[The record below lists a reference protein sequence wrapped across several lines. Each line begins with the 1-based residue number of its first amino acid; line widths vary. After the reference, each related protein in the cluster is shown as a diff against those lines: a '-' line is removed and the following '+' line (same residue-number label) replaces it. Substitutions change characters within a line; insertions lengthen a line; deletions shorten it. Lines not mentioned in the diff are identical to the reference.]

1 MISRGSY
8 DFRSTEYLEEPVRG
22 IMKYSVKDDQFY
34 LLVPLLFSLLSLF
47 SYSKAFTFA
56 PACN

>member
-1 MISRGSY
+1 MISRESY
-8 DFRSTEYLEEPVRG
+8 DFPSTEYLEEPVRG
-22 IMKYSVKDDQFY
+22 IMKYNVKDDQFY
-34 LLVPLLFSLLSLF
+34 LLVSLLFSLLSLF